1 MPLRVYLIRHGETA
15 WSLSGQ
21 HTGRTDIALTERGEQ
36 EARELGERLR
46 TVRFNLVLTSPL
58 QRARRTCDLSGFGS
72 VAEVDPDLQEW
83 DYGEY
88 EGATSA
94 EIRMVRPDW
103 NLFRDGCPRGESPPE
118 VSERA
123 DRVIARIRS
132 SDGSIALFSH
142 GHFGRVLAARWIGLP
157 LIQAQRLLLNT
168 GSISI
173 LGFEHNHAEEPAII
187 LWNAGPNDVFDSTQD
202 QRVVNKDAMA
212 RKRALERWENE
223 GGRIL
228 ETKRLNNPLPD
239 RESYIQ

>member
-1 MPLRVYLIRHGETA
+1 MLLRVYLIRHGETA

-21 HTGRTDIALTERGEQ
+21 HTGRTDIVLTERGEQ
-36 EARELGERLR
+36 EARELGEQLR

-58 QRARRTCDLSGFGS
+58 QRARRTCDLSGLGS

-83 DYGEY
+83 DYGDY

-94 EIRMVRPDW
+94 DIRVAQPDW
-103 NLFRDGCPRGESPPE
+103 NLFRDGCPRGEAPPE

-132 SDGSIALFSH
+132 FDGSIAIFSH
-142 GHFGRVLAARWIGLP
+142 GHFGRVLAVRWIGLP

-173 LGFEHNHAEEPAII
+173 LGFEHGHAEEPAII
-187 LWNAGPNDVFDSTQD
+187 LWNAGSDEVFGCTSDHREGD
-202 QRVVNKDAMA
+202 KDALA
-212 RKRALERWENE
+212 RKRAIQRWENE
-223 GGRIL
+223 GGR
-228 ETKRLNNPLPD
+228 LPSVSNEPSPV
-239 RESYIQ
+239 ESSP